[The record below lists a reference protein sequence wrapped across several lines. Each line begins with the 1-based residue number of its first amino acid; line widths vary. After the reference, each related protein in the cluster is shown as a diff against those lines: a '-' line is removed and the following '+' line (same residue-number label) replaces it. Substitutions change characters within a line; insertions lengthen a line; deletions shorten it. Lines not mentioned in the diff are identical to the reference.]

1 MKFEYNK
8 LPFSQSSILQNLSQD
23 FQFIHFPVQ
32 PLQQIVTRARRQRC
46 NAAKIRFQ
54 FIISFATTERIIPL
68 LPVYRSS
75 RKLDHRRSPG
85 HRGGQTA
92 PKTAG
97 SGNFSDVLWVTDV
110 SARTQ
115 TGEQTRGP
123 HAGEQEHGH
132 LRFESPP
139 LVGHTDLHRLPTL
152 ACSSGTSSD
161 FAIYIYSQDPC
172 WIYITVCS
180 WLSNRADRERKQH
193 LDPPC
198 SLESV

>member
-1 MKFEYNK
+1 MNITNSHSLKVQ
-8 LPFSQSSILQNLSQD
+8 FSRICHKISNLSI
-23 FQFIHFPVQ
+23 FQFNHYNRLWRELEDVAT
-32 PLQQIVTRARRQRC
+32 LQKFDFT
-46 NAAKIRFQ
+46 Q
-54 FIISFATTERIIPL
+54 FIISFTTTERIIPL